1 MLKAALGW
9 RIYIRSEQEIL
20 GMEKPCYALMLWPAV
35 FNQCFNS
42 NMCQYLFRQLYLV
55 YILFTQNSDES

>member
-20 GMEKPCYALMLWPAV
+20 GMKKACCALMLWPAV
-35 FNQCFNS
+35 FDQCFNS
-42 NMCQYLFRQLYLV
+42 NTCQYLFLQLYLMH
-55 YILFTQNSDES
+55 ILFTQDSDAS